1 MRLSKAGLTL
11 VVALAMAVASSAAL
25 ADRRGSGHRH
35 VHGGGHV
42 RFGVVIGAPLFFP
55 PYYPGYYPGPYY
67 YYPPAVVA
75 VPASPPVYVEQNAP
89 QAAPEQ
95 GSYWYYCADAK
106 SYYPYVKECPG
117 GWQRVAPQPP
127 PQ

>member
-1 MRLSKAGLTL
+1 MRLTKAGLTL
-11 VVALAMAVASSAAL
+11 VVALAAAVASSAAL
-25 ADRRGSGHRH
+25 ADRQGSGHRH

-67 YYPPAVVA
+67 YPPAVVA

-95 GSYWYYCADAK
+95 ANYWYYCADAK
-106 SYYPYVKECPG
+106 AYYPYVQQCPG

>member
-1 MRLSKAGLTL
+1 MRLTKAGLTL
-11 VVALAMAVASSAAL
+11 VVALAAAVASSAAF

-35 VHGGGHV
+35 AHGGHV

-67 YYPPAVVA
+67 HYPPAVVA
-75 VPASPPVYVEQNAP
+75 VPASPPVYVEQNA
-89 QAAPEQ
+89 AAPEQ

-106 SYYPYVKECPG
+106 TYYPYVKECPG